1 LTRVPN
7 KDNLQVI
14 TERDSGSLTYGP
26 SDADIRRD
34 GLVVIQ
40 ITLTEGRTAELKQTL
55 FKTLLERLNSEL
67 SIRPEDLFVNLIEI
81 KKETGRGTIRSSIGH
96 RANPFCPPRSGLK
109 HPSSVRPNRPPG
121 LRLKDYGEPPIF
133 YRVTL

>member
-1 LTRVPN
+1 MPLVRISLMKGRPKEFAKKIAHIVYRTLADTLQVPG

-14 TERDSGSLTYGP
+14 TEHDSGSLTYGP
-26 SDADIRRD
+26 SDAGIRRD

-55 FKTLLERLNSEL
+55 FKTLLERLNNEL

-81 KKETGRGTIRSSIGH
+81 KKENWAWRNT
-96 RANPFCPPRSGLK
+96 
-109 HPSSVRPNRPPG
+109 
-121 LRLKDYGEPPIF
+121 
-133 YRVTL
+133 